1 MLLLFYLS
9 QTMHTFIR
17 RLIQPHEF
25 NRSKQVILYSV
36 LEAAALVASRVM
48 KQAEFSYIKHEVW

>member
-1 MLLLFYLS
+1 
-9 QTMHTFIR
+9 MHTFIR